1 VYYLL
6 YIDKTFIRTAYVMAL
21 AINRDIFCT
30 QLQPNGLS
38 MATHSDVCEKETEV
52 LHIIELIFVFKILTI
67 ISMDV
72 DQMVT
77 RPIQFQSVLNVLVY
91 LYGVF

>member
-1 VYYLL
+1 
-6 YIDKTFIRTAYVMAL
+6 
-21 AINRDIFCT
+21 
-30 QLQPNGLS
+30 
-38 MATHSDVCEKETEV
+38 MATRSDDFEKENEV
-52 LHIIELIFVFKILTI
+52 LNIIELISVFKMLTI

-77 RPIQFQSVLNVLVY
+77 RPIQFQSVLNFLDY

>member
-1 VYYLL
+1 
-6 YIDKTFIRTAYVMAL
+6 
-21 AINRDIFCT
+21 
-30 QLQPNGLS
+30 
-38 MATHSDVCEKETEV
+38 MATRSDDFEKENEV
-52 LHIIELIFVFKILTI
+52 LNIIELIYIFKTLTI

-77 RPIQFQSVLNVLVY
+77 RPIQFQSVLNFLDY